1 MRILL
6 DTSVFISILSKD
18 GHISKSIQLFK
29 KVIERH
35 EGFFCSMTINELVWV
50 LKRSDYDA
58 KFICDKIEFIFSP
71 PLKFLAADKAVFMAS
86 IEQMEK
92 YGLSYGDSQIVAQ
105 AIVNGLD
112 CIASFDKDFDKVEEI
127 ERIESI

>member
-1 MRILL
+1 MLG
-6 DTSVFISILSKD
+6 TSVFISIFSKD

-35 EGFFCSMTINELVWV
+35 EGFFCSMTVNELVWV

-58 KFICDKIEFIFSP
+58 KFICDKIEFIFSS
-71 PLKFLAADKAVFMAS
+71 PLKFLAADKAVLMAS

-92 YGLSYGDSQIVAQ
+92 YGLSYGDSQ
-105 AIVNGLD
+105 L
-112 CIASFDKDFDKVEEI
+112 
-127 ERIESI
+127 